1 MVGVTLPRPPATFV
15 TGKALQQYL
24 ERHAEPEAHIADRM
38 AGTFGHALVVPAYDE
53 GDDLMRALHSVPSGK
68 EGEVLVVLVVNATPE
83 APAWV
88 HERNLEVLPRLRQK
102 FGREEASFLDG
113 AAPARLFRFPVG
125 RILHVDRASPEH
137 LLPKGQGVG
146 LARKIGFDIA
156 LRLYRSSKLASAWLH
171 STDADV
177 LLPRDYFDRASDLS
191 RNHAAALV
199 YPFTHRGEED
209 VTLARAI
216 QLYEISLRYYVLG
229 LASAGSPYAHHT
241 IGSTL
246 AIGATAYAKVRG
258 VPKRTAA
265 EDFYLLGK
273 VAKVGTVAA
282 LDGRPI
288 SLSGRVSRRV
298 PFGTGPAVERI
309 ARHGDFTLYHPLIF
323 AHLGVW
329 LSVLADLPLEFTP
342 SGFSRQIDD
351 RCRLRGLDP
360 AYLIEMAAL
369 APTQTALASARRHA
383 KTRDKLVEHV
393 TTWFDAFRTLKFV
406 HTLEARA
413 FPPLPWLDA
422 LRAAPFAK
430 NAVSGLSAKKALDG
444 IALARINENLAA
456 IERHR
461 QART

>member
-1 MVGVTLPRPPATFV
+1 MVGVTLPRQPATFV

-24 ERHAEPEAHIADRM
+24 ERYAEPEAHLADRM
-38 AGTFGHALVVPAYDE
+38 AGSFGHALVIPAYDE
-53 GDDLMRALHSVPSGK
+53 GDDLLRALQSVPSGK
-68 EGEVLVVLVVNATPE
+68 EGAVLVVLVVNAPPE
-83 APAWV
+83 AAAWV
-88 HERNLEVLPRLRQK
+88 HERNLEVLPRIRQK
-102 FGREEASFLDG
+102 FGREEAAFLDG
-113 AAPARLFRFPVG
+113 AAPAHLFRFPAG

-156 LRLYRSSKLASAWLH
+156 LRLYRSSRLASAWLH

-177 LLPRDYFDRASDLS
+177 LLPWDYFDRASDLH

-209 VTLARAI
+209 IALARAI

-241 IGSTL
+241 IGSTV

-273 VAKVGTVAA
+273 VAKIGTVTA
-282 LDGRPI
+282 LGGLPI

-309 ARHGDFTLYHPLIF
+309 ARGGQFTLYHPLIF

-329 LSVLADLPLEFTP
+329 LSVLADLSLELTP
-342 SGFSRQIDD
+342 SGFNQQILE
-351 RCRLRGLDP
+351 RCRQRGLDP
-360 AYLIEMAAL
+360 AHLIEMAAL
-369 APTQTALASARRHA
+369 ASTQTALASARRHA

-413 FPPLPWLDA
+413 FPPLSWFEA

-430 NAVSGLSAKKALDG
+430 SVVDGLHAKKSLDG
-444 IALARINENLAA
+444 LALARINESLAA
-456 IERHR
+456 LERHR